1 MKTTSAAVAAIID
14 GHNEK
19 LRVLRNASSLPPSVS
34 HLLVEA
40 SLADAEFL
48 RLPKPGGRC
57 RVTGLSRTGL
67 IELGSANLIRL
78 IRVRRPGRTRGT
90 VLIERRSL
98 CDFLRSCDAPDKVEL
113 EAVANEGE
121 SDE

>member
-1 MKTTSAAVAAIID
+1 MHTTSAADAAIID
-14 GHNEK
+14 RYNEK
-19 LRVLRNASSLPPSVS
+19 LKVLRNGDSIPPTLA
-34 HLLVEA
+34 HLVVES

-48 RLPKPGGRC
+48 RLPKPGARC

-67 IELGSANLIRL
+67 IELGSSNLIRL

-90 VLIERRSL
+90 VLIDRKSL
-98 CDFLRSCDAPDKVEL
+98 CDFLRSCDAPDNDDL
-113 EAVANEGE
+113 RAVANEGE